1 MRCVSRGNREA
12 NCSDFERH
20 PNSRAM
26 APASKEAPFV
36 FEFIFNSESGKY
48 DELKEH
54 PKVNVAF
61 YDTK

>member
-1 MRCVSRGNREA
+1 
-12 NCSDFERH
+12 
-20 PNSRAM
+20 M